1 MNKAFLLT
9 GTNLGDREKN
19 LQQANEL
26 VGKFCGSIVKLSSVY
41 ETAAWG
47 KTDQPNFLNQ
57 VLQIETKL
65 SPEQLMQEILSI
77 EHRMGR
83 ERQEKYGPRIID
95 IDILFFENKIIN
107 TANLKIP
114 HPRLHE
120 RNFVLVPFAEIAP
133 DFIHPILKKTI
144 RELLQECKDENKVK
158 IVEHQ
163 HQ

>member
-57 VLQIETKL
+57 VLQIKTRL
-65 SPEQLMQEILSI
+65 MPEDLMNEILKI
-77 EHRMGR
+77 ENLMGR
-83 ERQEKYGPRIID
+83 KRSERYGPRIID
-95 IDILFFENKIIN
+95 IDILFFNEAIIDEPN
-107 TANLKIP
+107 VKIP
-114 HPRLHE
+114 HPELQNRKFALAP
-120 RNFVLVPFAEIAP
+120 LAEIAP
-133 DFIHPILKKTI
+133 ALQHPVFQLSIS
-144 RELLQECKDENKVK
+144 ELLAKCPDQLNVNK
-158 IVEHQ
+158 I
-163 HQ
+163 